1 MAIPVSPVFPHPAAK
16 CRTSQSAR
24 KQFGQLT
31 VFFHVQAQLSPIATS
46 SERPTMTLI
55 HQHIFTCLLLATPL
69 SALAQGPQCAP
80 RDQVMD
86 LLATK
91 YGETRQG
98 MGIANNSA
106 VMEVFASDNTGTWT
120 ITVSSPDGIM
130 CLVASGQGYEKMADE
145 LPAKGDPA

>member
-1 MAIPVSPVFPHPAAK
+1 
-16 CRTSQSAR
+16 
-24 KQFGQLT
+24 
-31 VFFHVQAQLSPIATS
+31 
-46 SERPTMTLI
+46 MTLI
-55 HQHIFTCLLLATPL
+55 HKHLIACLLIAYPL
-69 SALAQGPQCAP
+69 TASASGPQCAK

-98 MGIANNSA
+98 MGVADNSS
-106 VMEVFASDNTGTWT
+106 VMEVFASDDTGTWT

-130 CLVASGQGYEKMADE
+130 CLVASGQGYEAMVDE